1 MKFNANILYCSVALA
16 SLISARPASAQDA
29 ANDVQATGAQA
40 GNSGFEDIIVTARR
54 TDENL
59 QDVPV
64 AASVVSGDELSRR
77 NITTTRDLQFNAPS
91 LVITPDPLGG
101 SSTPI
106 VQLRGQ
112 TSPLGTDNTVVTY
125 FADVPVDARVVAA
138 GIFDLASVQVIRG
151 PQGTL
156 FGKNSTGG
164 GLLFSPQKATA
175 DEVKGFAEATFGY
188 YNLKQFTGALN
199 VPLIEDTL
207 AVRLSGQV
215 TDQRGFVDNIAGP
228 DGNDKHWQAGRAMVS
243 FTPEGNFS
251 NETIFT
257 YFNGRQRQNPS
268 ILRGISGFA
277 TFIPTVVD
285 ALALQEQLG
294 PRRFSMSEA
303 LSPNIDDNESY
314 LVGNT
319 STLKLGEM
327 TLKNTIGYSRTKMY
341 MRQNQ
346 PAIEFNYIDVAQ
358 SRLLDQFSNELQLFG
373 KSFDDALNWIVGGFY
388 SKQTNE
394 VDQTSRIFS
403 PTPNTF
409 SNSIEKYTSKALFA
423 QGTYDF
429 TNLGLAGVKFTAG
442 LRHSWDKR
450 VGSNEQNVPVPLT
463 TKAKNWSWT
472 LGLDYQA
479 NDDLLLYVA
488 SRHSYKAGGFNLISP
503 LLPATSLVY
512 APEKLTDIEIGAK
525 LDSKVGSVPV
535 RSSVAL
541 YRGWYKNIHTQVT
554 GFCGGAE
561 GQTSLIINAGKG
573 SPKGLEFELE
583 ARLTPALRVNGFYNR
598 TLGKYDEFLLPT
610 VSGCTIAAVPDIS
623 GQNFGNISKDTAGLN
638 ATYSIPVDDQGG
650 EIQLNGNMYY
660 RSKRLGNDLLGFMS
674 PMPGYTIYNARIDFT
689 NIGGSGFSLGAYVQN
704 LTGKTYGI
712 SRNVALGAGYDVWQF
727 GDPRTFGVVGKIAF

>member
-1 MKFNANILYCSVALA
+1 MNINYTFLHASVAMIAILA
-16 SLISARPASAQDA
+16 PLPAFS
-29 ANDVQATGAQA
+29 QATEQDPAAAETGT
-40 GNSGFEDIIVTARR
+40 GGFEEIIVTARR

-64 AASVVSGDELSRR
+64 AASVVSAGELSRR
-77 NITTTRDLQFNAPS
+77 NVTSTRDLQFNAPS

-164 GLLFSPQKATA
+164 ALLFSPQKATA
-175 DEVKGFAEATFGY
+175 DRVKGFGEVILGDY
-188 YNLKQFTGALN
+188 SLRQLTGAINL
-199 VPLIEDTL
+199 PLIEDTL
-207 AVRLSGQV
+207 AIRVSGQI
-215 TDQRGFVDNIAGP
+215 TDQRGYADNIAGP
-228 DGNDKHWQAGRAMVS
+228 DGNDKHWQAGRTMIS
-243 FTPEGNFS
+243 FTPEGNFT
-251 NETIFT
+251 NDTVFT
-257 YFNGRQRQNPS
+257 YFNGRQRQNPN

-277 TFIPTVVD
+277 TFIPAVVD

-303 LSPNIDDNESY
+303 IAPNIDDNESY
-314 LVGNT
+314 LIGNT
-319 STLKLGEM
+319 STLEIGSM
-327 TLKNTIGYSRTKMY
+327 TLKNTIGYSNTQMY
-341 MRQNQ
+341 IRQNQ

-358 SRLLDQFSNELQLFG
+358 DRSLDQISDELQLSG
-373 KSFDDALNWIVGGFY
+373 KSFGEALSWIVGGFY
-388 SKQTNE
+388 SKQTNK
-394 VDQTSRIFS
+394 VDQSSRIFS
-403 PTPNTF
+403 PVPNTL

-423 QGTYDF
+423 QGTFDF
-429 TNLGLAGVKFTAG
+429 TDVGLDGIKFTAG
-442 LRHSWDKR
+442 VRHSWDKR
-450 VGSNEQNVPVPLT
+450 VGSNEQNVPIPLT
-463 TKAKNWSWT
+463 TKDDNWSWT
-472 LGLDYQA
+472 LGLDYQVS
-479 NDDLLLYVA
+479 DDLLLYVA

-503 LLPATSLVY
+503 LLPPPSLVY
-512 APEKLTDIEIGAK
+512 EPEKLTDIEIGAK
-525 LDSKVGSVPV
+525 LDSRVGSVPV

-554 GFCGGAE
+554 GFCGGAT

-573 SPKGLEFELE
+573 SPKGLEFEAE
-583 ARLTPALRVNGFYNR
+583 ARLTPNLRVSGFYNR
-598 TLGKYDEFLLPT
+598 TLGKYDQFVVPT
-610 VSGCTIAAVPDIS
+610 VSGCTISAVPDIS

-638 ATYSIPVDDQGG
+638 ATYSIPVGDNGG
-650 EIQLNGNMYY
+650 ELELNGNMYY

-674 PMPGYTIYNARIDFT
+674 PMPGYTIFNARVDLR
-689 NIGGSGFSLGAYVQN
+689 NIGGSRLSLGVYVQN
-704 LTGKTYGI
+704 LTDKTYGI

-727 GDPRTFGVVGKIAF
+727 GDPRTFGVVGKIEL

>member
-1 MKFNANILYCSVALA
+1 MNFTAKLLYSSVAIVA
-16 SLISARPASAQDA
+16 LISPLPAFAQ
-29 ANDVQATGAQA
+29 VTGDEPGTAQA
-40 GNSGFEDIIVTARR
+40 QTGTDGFEDIIVTARR

-64 AASVVSGDELSRR
+64 AASVVSADELSRR
-77 NITTTRDLQFNAPS
+77 NISTTRDLQFNAPS

-101 SSTPI
+101 SSTPV

-112 TSPLGTDNTVVTY
+112 TSPLGTDNTVITY

-164 GLLFSPQKATA
+164 ALLFSPQKATA
-175 DEVKGFAEATFGY
+175 DRVKGFGEVTFGEY
-188 YNLKQFTGALN
+188 SLKQFTGAINLP
-199 VPLIEDTL
+199 VVEDTL
-207 AVRLSGQV
+207 AIRLSGQV
-215 TDQRGFVDNIAGP
+215 TDQRGYADNIAGP
-228 DGNDKHWQAGRAMVS
+228 DGNDKHWQAGRASVS
-243 FTPEGNFS
+243 FTPEGDFV
-251 NETIFT
+251 NETVLT
-257 YFNGRQRQNPS
+257 YFNGRQRQNPN

-277 TFIPTVVD
+277 TFIPAVVD

-294 PRRFSMSEA
+294 PRRFAMSEA
-303 LSPNIDDNESY
+303 IAPNIDDNESY
-314 LVGNT
+314 LIGNT
-319 STLKLGEM
+319 STLAMGEM
-327 TLKNTIGYSRTKMY
+327 TLKNTIGYSNTHMY
-341 MRQNQ
+341 IRQNQ
-346 PAIEFNYIDVAQ
+346 PAIEFNYVDVAQ
-358 SRLLDQFSNELQLFG
+358 DRRLDQISNELQLSG
-373 KSFDDALNWIVGGFY
+373 KSFGGALNWIVGGFY
-388 SKQTNE
+388 SKQTNK
-394 VDQTSRIFS
+394 VDQNGRIFS
-403 PTPNTF
+403 PTVNTV
-409 SNSIEKYTSKALFA
+409 SNSVEKYSSKALFA

-429 TNLGLAGVKFTAG
+429 TNMGLTGIKFTAG
-442 LRHSWDKR
+442 VRHSWDKR
-450 VGSNEQNVPVPLT
+450 VGSNEQNAPVPLT
-463 TKAKNWSWT
+463 TKDRSWSWT
-472 LGLDYQA
+472 LGLDYRV
-479 NDDLLLYVA
+479 NDDVLLYVA

-503 LLPATSLVY
+503 LLPPASLVY

-525 LDSKVGSVPV
+525 LDSHVGSVPI

-583 ARLTPALRVNGFYNR
+583 ARLTPDFRVSGFYNR
-598 TLGKYDEFLLPT
+598 TLGKYDQFLVPD

-638 ATYSIPVDDQGG
+638 ATYSIPVGDKGG
-650 EIQLNGNMYY
+650 EVQFNGNMYY

-674 PMPGYTIYNARIDFT
+674 SMPGYTVFNARVDVRH
-689 NIGGSGFSLGAYVQN
+689 IGGTGLSLGIYVQN
-704 LTGKTYGI
+704 LTDKTYGI

-727 GDPRTFGVVGKIAF
+727 GDPRNFGVVAKIEF